1 MFPISLGALKHG
13 TFEEDIEDVDAMDE
27 RELDSGDEGQSKVLL
42 LLLLILLLA
51 NVSGLTSLRW
61 SRAGDSFVLGEA
73 GLASL
78 TTGKVLGTVDERIP
92 SLLTG

>member
-1 MFPISLGALKHG
+1 
-13 TFEEDIEDVDAMDE
+13 MDE
-27 RELDSGDEGQSKVLL
+27 RELDSGDEGQSKV
-42 LLLLILLLA
+42 LLLILLLA

-78 TTGKVLGTVDERIP
+78 TTGKVFRYSRWRE
-92 SLLTG
+92 